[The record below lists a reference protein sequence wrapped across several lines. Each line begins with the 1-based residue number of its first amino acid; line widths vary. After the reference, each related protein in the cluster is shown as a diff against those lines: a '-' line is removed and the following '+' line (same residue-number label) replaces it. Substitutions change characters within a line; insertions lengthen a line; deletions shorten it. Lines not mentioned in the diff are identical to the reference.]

1 MANALTAELNL
12 NIKKFT
18 AALNRAERNAKS
30 FGQKGGRASGKALG
44 NGIQGGVAGAMKK
57 VAANITKT
65 MAAVAAAAG
74 LLFARIIQR
83 STQEAGKM
91 EAAEMRFNILTGDA
105 EKSAKVLRVLRQ
117 TAMKTGIT
125 FEAMAG
131 NVGKFMAF
139 GFSPE
144 KAMELNK
151 GILDVG
157 GAVGMT
163 NTDMKLLGVAL
174 SQVAAKGVGSME
186 ELRQQIAEKG
196 IPIFKALE
204 KQLNVTGAELNK
216 MIQEGKVSADVV
228 LGLFTD
234 VAKGKGPLKDFAG
247 GAAKMATI
255 FQGKI
260 GRMKA
265 TWQEFL
271 MRFGDPII
279 EALLPIMDDILI
291 IMEGMIRNADEWGKR
306 IAATI
311 SKLENFTDPVAKM
324 SESIDGFER
333 AWDAFSVY
341 AGLTFGNH
349 LIRGAIVAFAAIGEI
364 LNKTLFGIGNVIV
377 EALGGGLWDVLSSL
391 TESLQS
397 SLAAALT
404 GAAADFIAYLESK
417 NPFSKMMPLFP
428 PGAEEFMRGK
438 SADHQVESVRQASEA
453 MMAVK
458 GITDHLR
465 ADQEDFNKIFE
476 GQLQQLISN
485 LNDPQTGLDLFGAG
499 EARKNLQEILD
510 SLKPRPKD
518 PEETMGAAADS
529 SGAPGVAAFGG
540 PMLNGRMDQMNNA
553 IMGRSAFSVIA
564 MEAQKASQQ
573 RDKANGLLKEIR
585 DAVTD
590 DGLRSGWR
598 KPVSIWRIRL
608 TLYNTYITQCQTSLK
623 Q

>member
-1 MANALTAELNL
+1 MADALTAELNL

-18 AALNRAERNAKS
+18 AALNRAERQAKGL
-30 FGQKGGRASGKALG
+30 GQKGGKSAGQALG
-44 NGIQGGVAGAMKK
+44 KGMAVGVAGAMKK

-74 LLFARIIQR
+74 FMFARIIQR
-83 STQEAGKM
+83 STQEAGQI

-105 EKSAKVLRVLRQ
+105 EKSNKVLNVLRQ

-204 KQLNVTGAELNK
+204 EQLGVTGATLNK

-234 VAKGKGPLKDFAG
+234 VAKGKGPLASFAG
-247 GAAKMATI
+247 GAAKMATT

-271 MRFGDPII
+271 KRFGAPII
-279 EALLPIMDDILI
+279 ESLKPIMDDVLVIL
-291 IMEGMIRNADEWGKR
+291 ENMIRNADKWGQS
-306 IAATI
+306 IASA
-311 SKLENFTDPVAKM
+311 VAKLQNITNPMAVM
-324 SESIDGFER
+324 SDSLDGFSK
-333 AWDAFSVY
+333 AWDAFVVY
-341 AGLTFGNH
+341 AGKVFLNS
-349 LIRGAIVAFAAIGEI
+349 LIEAYAKAQNFYISLVTKSVISLFTGLGKFAVNLISGQLLVAVSAFAAK
-364 LNKTLFGIGNVIV
+364 LVKSL
-377 EALGGGLWDVLSSL
+377 LGAAS
-391 TESLQS
+391 EFFAYLQS
-397 SLAAALT
+397 KVPDIPFLDGLRTNLGMISNFLQFASNAFSKISGFAT
-404 GAAADFIAYLESK
+404 KIADAMGKLIA
-417 NPFSKMMPLFP
+417 NPFDRL
-428 PGAEEFMRGK
+428 AGK
-438 SADHQVESVRQASEA
+438 AN
-453 MMAVK
+453 K
-458 GITDHLR
+458 FTDI
-465 ADQEDFNKIFE
+465 ANKIFGKMIGDQDIF
-476 GQLQQLISN
+476 GQ
-485 LNDPQTGLDLFGAG
+485 GKA
-499 EARKNLQEILD
+499 KQELRDTLD
-510 SLKPRPKD
+510 SLIPRPK
-518 PEETMGAAADS
+518 PQQETMSPATDTS
-529 SGAPGVAAFGG
+529 TGAPPVAAFGG
-540 PMLNGRMDQMNNA
+540 PMLNGKMDQMNNA

-564 MEAQKASQQ
+564 AEAQKASQQ
-573 RDKANGLLKEIR
+573 REKANGLLKEIR
-585 DAVTD
+585 DAVTSD
-590 DGLRSGWR
+590 DGS
-598 KPVSIWRIRL
+598 
-608 TLYNTYITQCQTSLK
+608 TQIAGLPASLGAFAS
-623 Q
+623 

>member
-1 MANALTAELNL
+1 MANALTADLNL

-18 AALNRAERNAKS
+18 AKLNRAERAAKS
-30 FGQKGGRASGKALG
+30 FGQKGGKAAGKSMGKGIETGVASGMKR
-44 NGIQGGVAGAMKK
+44 VASI
-57 VAANITKT
+57 ITKT
-65 MAAVAAAAG
+65 LVAVAAAAG
-74 LLFARIIQR
+74 VTFLRIIQR

-105 EKSAKVLRVLRQ
+105 EKSNKVLRVLRQ

-204 KQLNVTGAELNK
+204 EQLGVTGAELNK

-247 GAAKMATI
+247 GAAKMATT

-271 MRFGDPII
+271 MKFGDPII
-279 EALLPIMDDILI
+279 EALMPIMDDLLT
-291 IMEGMIRNADEWGKR
+291 IMQNMIRNADKWGSS

-311 SKLENFTDPVAKM
+311 SKLESFTDPVAKM
-324 SESIDGFER
+324 AESIDGFQK
-333 AWDAFSVY
+333 AWDAFVAY
-341 AGLTFGNH
+341 AVASLVNQ
-349 LIRGAIVAFAAIGEI
+349 IVRGVIVGFAALGVQ
-364 LNKTLFGIGNVIV
+364 LMGLLQAAGSAVMLLFDKDFLWALEHGIQSMVVSLGAAMAGIGASFVKKIEEIV
-377 EALGGGLWDVLSSL
+377 PMLKMFGLSDKMAAGAENMGAEAAA
-391 TESLQS
+391 
-397 SLAAALT
+397 LAAASQ
-404 GAAADFIAYLESK
+404 ANRDAYTDNFDTRAK
-417 NPFSKMMPLFP
+417 
-428 PGAEEFMRGK
+428 EFNEYWG
-438 SADHQVESVRQASEA
+438 
-453 MMAVK
+453 
-458 GITDHLR
+458 
-465 ADQEDFNKIFE
+465 DQLKTLMD
-476 GQLQQLISN
+476 N
-485 LNDPQTGLDLFGAG
+485 LGDPTMGLDVAGANLMK
-499 EARKNLQEILD
+499 ERLQEILD
-510 SLKPRPKD
+510 GLKPRPKD
-518 PEETMGAAADS
+518 PEETMGPAADS
-529 SGAPGVAAFGG
+529 STGAPPVAAFGG
-540 PMLNGRMDQMNNA
+540 PMLNGKMDQMNNA

-573 RDKANGLLKEIR
+573 RDRANGLLKEIR

-590 DGLRSGWR
+590 DGSVGVGIN
-598 KPVSIWRIRL
+598 PSAFGAFA
-608 TLYNTYITQCQTSLK
+608 
-623 Q
+623 

>member
-30 FGQKGGRASGKALG
+30 FGQKSGRASGKALG
-44 NGIQGGVAGAMKK
+44 NGIQGGVAIAMKK

-74 LLFARIIQR
+74 VMFARIIQR
-83 STQEAGKM
+83 SAQEAGKM

-105 EKSAKVLRVLRQ
+105 EKSNKVLRVLRQ

-204 KQLNVTGAELNK
+204 EQLGVTGAELNK

-247 GAAKMATI
+247 GAAKMATT

-271 MRFGDPII
+271 MKFGDPII
-279 EALLPIMDDILI
+279 EALKPIMDDILI
-291 IMEGMIRNADEWGKR
+291 IMENMIRNADEWGKK

-311 SKLENFTDPVAKM
+311 SKLENLTDPMAKM
-324 SESIDGFER
+324 SESLDGFEK
-333 AWDAFSVY
+333 AWDAFVAYASAALGNALLRSYLRAVNKMKAEQVKMLDDLGLFIARKIAEGFTGALH
-341 AGLTFGNH
+341 AGLASWVTGLMSGMLKAASIFVDFLAKRIPDILPFSDTVKGVMGKASDIFGGASD
-349 LIRGAIVAFAAIGEI
+349 IASSVSGAISDVADSF
-364 LNKTLFGIGNVIV
+364 K
-377 EALGGGLWDVLSSL
+377 DVVGKPFDKISETFDRLVDRAEGDIS
-391 TESLQS
+391 
-397 SLAAALT
+397 
-404 GAAADFIAYLESK
+404 GA
-417 NPFSKMMPLFP
+417 
-428 PGAEEFMRGK
+428 
-438 SADHQVESVRQASEA
+438 
-453 MMAVK
+453 
-458 GITDHLR
+458 
-465 ADQEDFNKIFE
+465 
-476 GQLQQLISN
+476 
-485 LNDPQTGLDLFGAG
+485 FGAIDFFG
-499 EARKNLQEILD
+499 SGDLREELQEILD
-510 SLKPRPKD
+510 ALKPRPKD
-518 PEETMGAAADS
+518 PEETMGPAADS
-529 SGAPGVAAFGG
+529 STGAPPVAAFGG
-540 PMLNGRMDQMNNA
+540 PMLNGKMDQMNNA

-573 RDKANGLLKEIR
+573 RDRANGLLKEIR

-590 DGLRSGWR
+590 DGSVQVGAN
-598 KPVSIWRIRL
+598 PSAFGAFA
-608 TLYNTYITQCQTSLK
+608 
-623 Q
+623 